1 MDAVEVFG
9 IAAVV
14 AMLIFYALESRGPHF
29 VLLFAG
35 ACAAASTYAALI
47 AAWPFAA
54 VEAVW
59 ALVAVRRW
67 RDQNRSVASESATR
81 RSSRS
86 SAVTTQR
93 SGPPG
98 TGVSKG

>member
-9 IAAVV
+9 SAAVL
-14 AMLIFYALESRGPHF
+14 AMLICYALESRGRHF
-29 VLLFAG
+29 VLFFAA
-35 ACAAASTYAALI
+35 ACAASSTYAALI

-67 RDQNRSVASESATR
+67 RLSPGRPRARPTGGRAAS
-81 RSSRS
+81 
-86 SAVTTQR
+86 
-93 SGPPG
+93 
-98 TGVSKG
+98 TGGGRAA